1 MRVILGKLL
10 TFFLIFFLNACTG
23 TYKLN
28 DQSLEKEYFETFY
41 KNNNKVILL
50 SNDIKEFNK
59 NVYENNKGVINF
71 NNLPKYL
78 KNKKN
83 LKYGLVVKKS
93 NLRARPTNRPKFESK
108 DDTHFDERQYKE
120 LKVGEWVILHRT
132 VNSWA
137 FVSTYNVQG
146 WVENK
151 NLAFFNDYKSL
162 KKYLNEKNFVVVTD
176 KQIKLKDNYLDMGV
190 KLSLIKENKK
200 DVIVKLPKRNKEGK
214 VYFRNLKLKK
224 EKIHI
229 GYLAYTKR
237 NLIRQALKYL
247 GTSYG
252 WGGLYNGVD
261 CSGFILNVYS
271 VFGFEFP
278 RNSSFQQNVNNNA
291 KQIKNNKILSKYLNN
306 KLSGSLVYFPGH
318 IMIYLGKRDNKD
330 YIIHAIA
337 YIFDNKMKKY
347 EIFKVVITD
356 TDIIRKT
363 GKAFKEEIT
372 SVTTIK

>member
-1 MRVILGKLL
+1 M
-10 TFFLIFFLNACTG
+10 
-23 TYKLN
+23 
-28 DQSLEKEYFETFY
+28 
-41 KNNNKVILL
+41 
-50 SNDIKEFNK
+50 
-59 NVYENNKGVINF
+59 
-71 NNLPKYL
+71 
-78 KNKKN
+78 
-83 LKYGLVVKKS
+83 
-93 NLRARPTNRPKFESK
+93 
-108 DDTHFDERQYKE
+108 
-120 LKVGEWVILHRT
+120 
-132 VNSWA
+132 
-137 FVSTYNVQG
+137 QG
-146 WVENK
+146 WVETK

-237 NLIRQALKYL
+237 NLIRQALRYL

-278 RNSSFQQNVNNNA
+278 RNSSFQQNVNSNA
-291 KQIKNNKILSKYLNN
+291 KQIKNSKILSKYLNN

-318 IMIYLGKRDNKD
+318 IMIYLGRRDNKD